1 MESIQPEYNNIPSN
15 SFLRQR
21 YNTSIVLV
29 IALLLFLLPFSR
41 IKCSTYTV
49 AQNTGI
55 GLATGKRWQVT
66 FMGINNDTI
75 KELGDSS
82 KSGNSQKEYKTG
94 INWFVLGSLLFG
106 VIAMVFSF
114 LNWPH
119 RSLAVMGASLVSAL
133 LLIAAFI
140 HLKISLSKL
149 STGNKSDS
157 LDFNM
162 SGMIK
167 VDFTIW
173 YYLSLVAFAAAAFL
187 AYKHTRIE
195 LQDKLNESI
204 KFEFQES
211 SDQVNQ
217 MGDA

>member
-1 MESIQPEYNNIPSN
+1 
-15 SFLRQR
+15 
-21 YNTSIVLV
+21 
-29 IALLLFLLPFSR
+29 
-41 IKCSTYTV
+41 V

-195 LQDKLNESI
+195 LQDKLNESV
-204 KFEFQES
+204 KFEFQSIETTTE
-211 SDQVNQ
+211 NIK
-217 MGDA
+217 GDA